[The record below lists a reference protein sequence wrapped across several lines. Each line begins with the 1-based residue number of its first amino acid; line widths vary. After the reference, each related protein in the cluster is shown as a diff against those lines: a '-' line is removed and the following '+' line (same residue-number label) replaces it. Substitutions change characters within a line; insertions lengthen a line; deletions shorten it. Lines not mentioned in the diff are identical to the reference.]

1 MSLVRG
7 SASALLAA
15 ALLFA
20 TPVALP
26 ASEPEQLSA
35 KSFDV
40 AVRSEG
46 GRPLVEVTFSLAL
59 SEISTYPVTIT
70 AVGSRGEEKLWEGVL
85 GEGTYRL
92 RAPLTTI
99 SAGPLKVVFKT
110 KMTNRSYGKGESYL
124 IYRKWEGTIPR

>member
-7 SASALLAA
+7 SAPALLGV
-15 ALLFA
+15 ALLLTHPA
-20 TPVALP
+20 ALP
-26 ASEPEQLSA
+26 AAEPEQLSA

-70 AVGSRGEEKLWEGVL
+70 AVGGRGEEKLWEGVL

-99 SAGPLKVVFKT
+99 AAGPLKVILRT
-110 KMTNRSYGKGESYL
+110 KVTNRSLGKGEGYL

>member
-7 SASALLAA
+7 SAPALLAA

-20 TPVALP
+20 PP
-26 ASEPEQLSA
+26 APLQGAEPEQLSA
-35 KSFDV
+35 RSYDV

-70 AVGSRGEEKLWEGVL
+70 AVGGRVEEKLWEGVL

-99 SAGPLKVVFKT
+99 AAGPLKVILRT
-110 KMTNRSYGKGESYL
+110 KVTNRSLRKGEAYL
-124 IYRKWEGTIPR
+124 VYRTWEGTIPR